1 MYIYH
6 CQLISN
12 RLTVN
17 FSLIL
22 NTCKDSYTYN
32 FFPSVSARGA
42 NVRAVNASG
51 CTPLH
56 DAVKRGDAQAVTELL
71 MHNSDPMAKVTCGS
85 VVFLNGVKLWCSGET
100 NNTQEHRHLN
110 NSLYNVDD
118 YTNG

>member
-32 FFPSVSARGA
+32 FFRSVSARGA

-85 VVFLNGVKLWCSGET
+85 VVFLNGVKLWCSSY
-100 NNTQEHRHLN
+100 HI
-110 NSLYNVDD
+110 NVA
-118 YTNG
+118 